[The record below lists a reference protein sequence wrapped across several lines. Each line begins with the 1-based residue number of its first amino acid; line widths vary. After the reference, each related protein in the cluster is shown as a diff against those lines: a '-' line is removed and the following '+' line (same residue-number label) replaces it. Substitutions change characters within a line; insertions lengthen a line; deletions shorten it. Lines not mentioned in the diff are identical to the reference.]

1 MHGKITHAQEGQFS
15 GGASVLSIAVVVL
28 LLRRCCC
35 RRVEVWCSVSP
46 LVYEDSSEV
55 MRSFW
60 GLVRRIGILF
70 LDSLGG

>member
-46 LVYEDSSEV
+46 LV
-55 MRSFW
+55 
-60 GLVRRIGILF
+60 
-70 LDSLGG
+70 